1 VQAYLYGFGLLL
13 LIATQTWGGMLGIP
27 RRVARVDVGSDP
39 HSWRL
44 PMDLMGVAGGVA
56 GIGGALFVVIVV
68 MTLVRGKHTD
78 DASELAVS
86 AEKLP

>member
-1 VQAYLYGFGLLL
+1 
-13 LIATQTWGGMLGIP
+13 MLGIP
-27 RRVARVDVGSDP
+27 RRVARVDVGTDP
-39 HSWRL
+39 HTRRL
-44 PMDLMGVAGGVA
+44 PMDLMGDPGGEA